1 MFKKKTSEK
10 YITFTVP
17 IEKEVTRINKNGE
30 KIPKNISYI
39 FQLIDSASFM
49 ASSSSNLVNNPS
61 EGIHR
66 IKYKFGHDGKKCET
80 SRIRYK
86 YCNYFLE
93 YTNFKV
99 DLIEYNCLRCKK
111 KKLSTQI

>member
-1 MFKKKTSEK
+1 
-10 YITFTVP
+10 
-17 IEKEVTRINKNGE
+17 
-30 KIPKNISYI
+30 
-39 FQLIDSASFM
+39 M

-99 DLIEYNCLRCKK
+99 DLSEYNCLRCKK
-111 KKLSTQI
+111 KKKKKNYQHKFDEKLKGRFFSNIQIF